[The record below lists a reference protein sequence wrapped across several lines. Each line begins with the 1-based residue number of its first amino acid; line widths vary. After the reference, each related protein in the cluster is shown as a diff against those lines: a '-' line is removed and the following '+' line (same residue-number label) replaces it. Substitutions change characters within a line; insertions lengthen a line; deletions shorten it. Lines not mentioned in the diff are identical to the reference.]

1 MLKISSEKT
10 ASKANNNFREPV
22 RIPDDVL
29 NLHDS
34 ITDKLQSHEKSYCN
48 RQAVEADGTVYV
60 SGQLPIDPISGTMP
74 DTVARQTEQSLLNI
88 GAILAEAGC
97 SFDNVVK
104 STVLLD
110 DISNFGAMNEVYA
123 RFFTGQ
129 LPARVCYQVA
139 ALPNGATVEIDVI
152 AVK

>member
-1 MLKISSEKT
+1 
-10 ASKANNNFREPV
+10 
-22 RIPDDVL
+22 
-29 NLHDS
+29 
-34 ITDKLQSHEKSYCN
+34 
-48 RQAVEADGTVYV
+48 
-60 SGQLPIDPISGTMP
+60 MP

-129 LPARVCYQVA
+129 MPARVCYQVA
-139 ALPNGATVEIDVI
+139 ALPKGAKVEIDVI

>member
-1 MLKISSEKT
+1 MLKIPSEKT

-34 ITDKLQSHEKSYCN
+34 ITDKLQAVGPYS
-48 RQAVEADGTVYV
+48 QAVEADGTVYV

-129 LPARVCYQVA
+129 MPARVCYQVA
-139 ALPNGATVEIDVI
+139 ALPKGAKVEIDVI

>member
-1 MLKISSEKT
+1 MKKVIAT
-10 ASKANNNFREPV
+10 AAAPQAVGPYS
-22 RIPDDVL
+22 
-29 NLHDS
+29 
-34 ITDKLQSHEKSYCN
+34 
-48 RQAVEADGTVYV
+48 QAVEADGTVYV

-74 DTVARQTEQSLLNI
+74 RIRSPGRPTNRCSTPGRSS
-88 GAILAEAGC
+88 AEAGC

-129 LPARVCYQVA
+129 MPAGCAIRSRRCPKAQ
-139 ALPNGATVEIDVI
+139 
-152 AVK
+152 KSR

>member
-1 MLKISSEKT
+1 MKKVIAT
-10 ASKANNNFREPV
+10 AAAPQAVGPYS
-22 RIPDDVL
+22 
-29 NLHDS
+29 
-34 ITDKLQSHEKSYCN
+34 
-48 RQAVEADGTVYV
+48 QAVEADGTVYV

-110 DISNFGAMNEVYA
+110 DISNFGAEVYA

-129 LPARVCYQVA
+129 MPARVCYQVA
-139 ALPNGATVEIDVI
+139 ALPKGAKVEIDVI

>member
-1 MLKISSEKT
+1 MKKVIAT
-10 ASKANNNFREPV
+10 AAAPQAVGPYS
-22 RIPDDVL
+22 
-29 NLHDS
+29 
-34 ITDKLQSHEKSYCN
+34 
-48 RQAVEADGTVYV
+48 QAVEADGTVYV

-123 RFFTGQ
+123 RFFTGRCRPGCAIRSRRCPKAQ
-129 LPARVCYQVA
+129 KSR
-139 ALPNGATVEIDVI
+139 
-152 AVK
+152 

>member
-1 MLKISSEKT
+1 MKKVIAT
-10 ASKANNNFREPV
+10 AAAPQAVGPYS
-22 RIPDDVL
+22 
-29 NLHDS
+29 
-34 ITDKLQSHEKSYCN
+34 
-48 RQAVEADGTVYV
+48 QAVEADGTVYV

-129 LPARVCYQVA
+129 MPAGCAIRSRRCPKAQ
-139 ALPNGATVEIDVI
+139 
-152 AVK
+152 KSR